1 MSEKPADEAKQKPA
15 DAAKQKPAAAKEKST
30 KAKEK
35 PAAAKEKSTKAKEK
49 PAAAK
54 AKPAEAKEKPVA
66 AKEKPAAAKEK
77 PVEAKAEPAEV
88 EEKPAGAEEKPT
100 EAKAESA
107 EAKEA
112 SVEAK
117 GKPLGKM
124 TVKEL
129 REMAKE
135 MPGISGVHGMKKE
148 ELIVAIQD
156 AKGIKPPPVKKADAT
171 IAVLKKKIKALKVE
185 RQAALQA
192 KDRKMATIY
201 KRRISRLKK
210 KTRRA
215 AA

>member
-1 MSEKPADEAKQKPA
+1 MSEKPADEAKEKSTKAKEKSTKTKEKPA
-15 DAAKQKPAAAKEKST
+15 EAKEKST

-35 PAAAKEKSTKAKEK
+35 PAKAKEK
-49 PAAAK
+49 PAEAK
-54 AKPAEAKEKPVA
+54 EEPAEAKE
-66 AKEKPAAAKEK
+66 
-77 PVEAKAEPAEV
+77 EPAEAKG
-88 EEKPAGAEEKPT
+88 KP
-100 EAKAESA
+100 
-107 EAKEA
+107 
-112 SVEAK
+112 VEAK
-117 GKPLGKM
+117 GKPLEKM

-135 MPGISGVHGMKKE
+135 MPGIAGVHGMKKE

-156 AKGIKPPPVKKADAT
+156 IKGIKAAPVKKADAT
-171 IAVLKKKIKALKVE
+171 IAVLKKKIKAMKAE
-185 RQAALQA
+185 RQAALQT

>member
-15 DAAKQKPAAAKEKST
+15 DAAKAKPA

-35 PAAAKEKSTKAKEK
+35 PA
-49 PAAAK
+49 
-54 AKPAEAKEKPVA
+54 EAKE
-66 AKEKPAAAKEK
+66 EPAAAKEK

-112 SVEAK
+112 SVEAKAAPVEAK

>member
-1 MSEKPADEAKQKPA
+1 MSEKPADEAKEKPA
-15 DAAKQKPAAAKEKST
+15 EAKEKSTKAEEKPAEAKEKSTKAKQKPAEAKAKST

-35 PAAAKEKSTKAKEK
+35 PAKAKEK
-49 PAAAK
+49 PAKAK
-54 AKPAEAKEKPVA
+54 EKPAEAKE
-66 AKEKPAAAKEK
+66 E
-77 PVEAKAEPAEV
+77 PVEAKAEPAE
-88 EEKPAGAEEKPT
+88 AEEKPIEAKQESV
-100 EAKAESA
+100 EAKAA
-107 EAKEA
+107 P
-112 SVEAK
+112 VEAK

-135 MPGISGVHGMKKE
+135 MPGITGVHGMKKE

-156 AKGIKPPPVKKADAT
+156 SKGIKPPPVKKADAT
-171 IAVLKKKIKALKVE
+171 IGVLKKKIKALKVE